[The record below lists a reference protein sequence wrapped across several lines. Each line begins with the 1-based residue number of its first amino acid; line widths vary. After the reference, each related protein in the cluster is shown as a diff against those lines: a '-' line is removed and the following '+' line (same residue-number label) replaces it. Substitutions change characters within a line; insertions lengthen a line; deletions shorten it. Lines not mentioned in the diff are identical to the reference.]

1 MISNAYINNNIKAI
15 VTNRF
20 NIKRIVENLDYISTA
35 GSPKNQSMQFNNEPN
50 LNPNYNIGPNQVI
63 KKPDPKPI

>member
-35 GSPKNQSMQFNNEPN
+35 GSPKDQFNNRPN
-50 LNPNYNIGPNQVI
+50 LNPNYNTGPNQVI